1 MKLHLDNAKG
11 EYRISGYR
19 PGAIVVNDA
28 AYEGALLV
36 RVDEP
41 PESWQNDRQ
50 LDDEAIDILRATEP
64 EVLLLGTGSRQHF
77 PAPASLQALYA
88 ANIGFEVMDT
98 RAACRTF
105 NILAAEGRRVVAVLQ
120 PLED

>member
-1 MKLHLDNAKG
+1 VKLHLDNAHG

-19 PGAIVVNDA
+19 PGAIVVNDTV
-28 AYEGALLV
+28 YEGSLLV
-36 RVDEP
+36 RVDEAP
-41 PESWQNDRQ
+41 QTWQAGQQ
-50 LDDEAIDILRATEP
+50 LDGEAIEVLRATEP

-105 NILAAEGRRVVAVLQ
+105 NILAAEGRRVIAVLQ
-120 PLED
+120 PLEE